1 MDDVRSIGA
10 IVSPAGELGEASGPH
25 GYAGSCGEVA
35 WLNFANMTLARYKW
49 KGAGSARSGVFLLVF
64 RII

>member
-10 IVSPAGELGEASGPH
+10 TVFSEGGLGEASGPH

-35 WLNFANMTLARYKW
+35 WLNFAKVMLARYK
-49 KGAGSARSGVFLLVF
+49 
-64 RII
+64 